1 LLENMPAHNL
11 KLQKRLAASVLG
23 CGLRK
28 VWLEPLAKEAIAQ
41 ANSRKGIK
49 KLVAKDN
56 IRKRPDTIHSRYRV
70 RLRNEAKAK
79 GRHTGTGKR
88 RGTRNARLPFKV
100 LWMRRLRVLRRL
112 LKKYR
117 EKKKIDNHDYRK
129 LYMQAKG
136 NKFKTKRNLIE
147 TVHRMK
153 AEKGRVQE
161 EKDKLEVRKAKAKLA
176 REKKAGEA
184 VAKET
189 TKPSS
194 ST

>member
-1 LLENMPAHNL
+1 MPAHNL

-23 CGLRK
+23 CGKRK

-49 KLVAKDN
+49 KLVKKEN
-56 IRKRPDTIHSRYRV
+56 IRKKPTAVHSRFRV
-70 RLRNEAKAK
+70 RVRAEAKSK

-100 LWMRRLRVLRRL
+100 MWMRRLRVLRRL

-117 EKKKIDNHDYRK
+117 EKSKIDSHDYRK

-147 TVHRMK
+147 TVHKMK
-153 AEKGRVQE
+153 ADKGRIQE
-161 EKDKLEVRKAKAKLA
+161 EKDKLEARKAKAKLA
-176 REKKAGEA
+176 RERKAGEGA
-184 VAKET
+184 AKET
-189 TKPSS
+189 TKPASS
-194 ST
+194 

>member
-1 LLENMPAHNL
+1 MPAHNL
-11 KLQKRLAASVLG
+11 RLQKRLAASVLG

-28 VWLEPLAKEAIAQ
+28 VWLEPLAKEAIAN

-49 KLVAKDN
+49 KLVKKEN
-56 IRKRPDTIHSRYRV
+56 IRVKPSTVHSRYRV
-70 RLRNEAKAK
+70 KLRNEAKSK

-100 LWMRRLRVLRRL
+100 MWMRRLRVLRRL

-117 EKKKIDNHDYRK
+117 EKSKIDNHDYRK

-147 TVHRMK
+147 TVHKMK
-153 AEKGRVQE
+153 ADKGRLDE
-161 EKDKLEVRKAKAKLA
+161 EKKKLEARKAKAKLA

-189 TKPSS
+189 TKPAGSS
-194 ST
+194 